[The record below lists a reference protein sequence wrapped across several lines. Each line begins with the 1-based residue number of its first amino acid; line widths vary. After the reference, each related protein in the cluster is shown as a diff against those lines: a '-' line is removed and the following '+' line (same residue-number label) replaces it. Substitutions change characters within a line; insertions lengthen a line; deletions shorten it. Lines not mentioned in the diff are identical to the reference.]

1 MADIDSA
8 RNKIFNAL
16 NMKTTSG
23 SWLAAVCA
31 ASVALVTAQAA
42 ETATVKGDNVNV
54 RGLPSL
60 TGEVVTQVKSG
71 ETVTVLEQ
79 ITVKKPKAGEPA
91 KWVKIQMPANTP
103 VWVNAGFLD
112 TNNLVVP
119 TKLNLRAGPGENYS
133 VLGRVDKG
141 TPLKPIRNVE
151 GWTEVEGVPSAYAYV
166 AADFLNLPG
175 EKAAEGA
182 AKTEPEKATEVAKET
197 PKEEAAKPDKA
208 AESKKEV
215 AMPEETAPAL
225 PAMEQVKVEDA
236 TKIAPPVDAAPAKPE
251 TTPAEPT
258 VPSNTVLPPPPV
270 ATPPPSLTPPPIGAP
285 VPQMDEPAPRR
296 IVVREGV
303 VKGLVSIQAPT
314 YFELRSTETGK
325 LLNYLHPMSTNIV
338 LKKLTGR
345 KVIVTGEEE
354 MDVRW
359 ASTPVINVQKL
370 EIAP

>member
-23 SWLAAVCA
+23 SWLAALCA
-31 ASVALVTAQAA
+31 ASVAWGSAHAA

-71 ETVTVLEQ
+71 ETVTVLDQ

-166 AADFLNLPG
+166 AADYLNLPG

-182 AKTEPEKATEVAKET
+182 AKIEPEKATEVAKET
-197 PKEEAAKPDKA
+197 PKEEAAKPETA
-208 AESKKEV
+208 AEPKKEV

-236 TKIAPPVDAAPAKPE
+236 TKIAPPVDAAPA
-251 TTPAEPT
+251 TPG
-258 VPSNTVLPPPPV
+258 NTVLPTPPLAVPPP
-270 ATPPPSLTPPPIGAP
+270 ALTPPPIGAP

-338 LKKLTGR
+338 LKKLSGR

-359 ASTPVINVQKL
+359 PSTPVINVQKL